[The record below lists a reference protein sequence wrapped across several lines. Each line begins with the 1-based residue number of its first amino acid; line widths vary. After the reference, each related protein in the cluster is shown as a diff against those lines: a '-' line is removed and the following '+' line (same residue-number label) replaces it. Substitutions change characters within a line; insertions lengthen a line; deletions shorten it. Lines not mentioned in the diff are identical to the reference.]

1 MQSKQGQQQNQ
12 IQGQKLIK
20 EVTAETK
27 INTKQEKTIRVGNLC
42 LHKH

>member
-1 MQSKQGQQQNQ
+1 MQSKQEQQQNQ

-27 INTKQEKTIRVGNLC
+27 MNTKTGKNYKSMKFMFT
-42 LHKH
+42 